1 MAESSIMPLS
11 LSNRMRRFINSCA
24 FFVHD
29 CGLCGQ
35 PADRPVCAACLAA
48 LPQLAGSACPRC
60 GVRHPAGGVCHRCRL
75 RPPAFDALHAGQ
87 AYQWP
92 LSAVLHRCK
101 YGGDLQQAGLM
112 AYLMLVAAPVLPVG
126 AVLVPVP
133 LSRRAHPGR
142 DFNHSAELAGLLA
155 QATGLPVCD
164 VLSRVRDTP
173 PQAGLGRRQ
182 RLRNMAG
189 AFASAA
195 LPAGQSCVL
204 VDDVLTTGATLS
216 AAARA
221 LKRAGAGRV
230 EGWVWLRAQPG

>member
-35 PADRPVCAACLAA
+35 PA
-48 LPQLAGSACPRC
+48 
-60 GVRHPAGGVCHRCRL
+60 GGVCHRCRL
-75 RPPAFDALHAGQ
+75 RPPAFDALHAGH

-112 AYLMLVAAPVLPVG
+112 AHLMLAATPVLPAG

-155 QATGLPVCD
+155 RATGLPVCD